1 MEDHFAF
8 VCAAVGIWIFLCL
21 EHAARVETLDFL
33 GVDDCRNDSVF
44 VSIATLANVKNAK
57 QLEMYSMDGMQYA
70 AGL

>member
-1 MEDHFAF
+1 MEDHIDL

-21 EHAARVETLDFL
+21 EHAVRVETLDFL

-44 VSIATLANVKNAK
+44 VSIATLANTKNAE
-57 QLEMYSMDGMQYA
+57 QLETHFMDGMQYA

>member
-33 GVDDCRNDSVF
+33 GADDCRNDSVF
-44 VSIATLANVKNAK
+44 VSIATLADAKNAE
-57 QLEMYSMDGMQYA
+57 QLETHFMDGMQYA
-70 AGL
+70 GSI